1 MIEPTE
7 TESRHDLDFFIS
19 ALERISK
26 EAYEEP
32 EKVKNA
38 PISTS
43 VRLLDEY
50 RSAHPKT
57 MALSYRMYQEREK
70 EGVL

>member
-1 MIEPTE
+1 M
-7 TESRHDLDFFIS
+7 DL
-19 ALERISK
+19 LELRDVELTK
-26 EAYEEP
+26 GGPEEP

-57 MALSYRMYQEREK
+57 MALSYRMYKEREK